1 MVPACPVSSITM
13 RLEGSC
19 ECVLEMVTP
28 SAGGQCL
35 GLSPGKAMSQQ
46 GSSVAQSSLQ
56 GPWSAIPICSGLN
69 LNFSFLD
76 HTMGLIRVPNS
87 CVTEKRQSSLS
98 SSQHRVWHMVGALW
112 GSKGAAVPDRA
123 PPSLAAGYEQQQEQ
137 EKLEREM
144 ALLRGAIEDQRRRA
158 ELLEQALSNAQGR
171 AARAEEEHKGA

>member
-1 MVPACPVSSITM
+1 M
-13 RLEGSC
+13 EGSC

-137 EKLEREM
+137 EKLERLTSSFLCPLPHVCLPEPHERWIW
-144 ALLRGAIEDQRRRA
+144 AHRRRC
-158 ELLEQALSNAQGR
+158 
-171 AARAEEEHKGA
+171 ARRLRPST